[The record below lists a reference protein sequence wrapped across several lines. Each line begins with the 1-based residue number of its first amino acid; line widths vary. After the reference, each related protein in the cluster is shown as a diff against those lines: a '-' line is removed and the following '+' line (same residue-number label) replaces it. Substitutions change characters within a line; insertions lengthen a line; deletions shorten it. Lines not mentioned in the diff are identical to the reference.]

1 MSDEMSGAPTLKPS
15 DFDDYL
21 ARFTALVGELDEGQ
35 YGSYKNRLVLKMSRA
50 QFEERYARYLSLG
63 LRYAEMLSKS
73 DTIEDTLAVDL
84 KAAEVELLI
93 QDSSFLPFPKF

>member
-1 MSDEMSGAPTLKPS
+1 MSGAPTLKPT

-21 ARFTALVGELDEGQ
+21 ERFVSLVGEIEEGQ

-50 QFEERYARYLSLG
+50 QFEERYQKYLTLG
-63 LRYAEMLSKS
+63 LKYADMLTKS

-84 KAAEVELLI
+84 KSAEVELLI
-93 QDSSFLPFPKF
+93 QSSLFLPFPKF

>member
-1 MSDEMSGAPTLKPS
+1 MSEEMSGAPTLKPS
-15 DFDDYL
+15 DFDEYL
-21 ARFTALVGELDEGQ
+21 TRFSSLVGELEEGQ
-35 YGSYKNRLVLKMSRA
+35 YGSYKSRLVLKMNRA

-73 DTIEDTLAVDL
+73 DTIEDTLTVDL

-93 QDSSFLPFPKF
+93 QDSPFLPFPKF